1 MPEWRNPARW
11 SDNRRQTV
19 KIPCPVRTAPPC
31 CDTWCPGEGVAG
43 PTKPNF
49 PGPEVGWGD
58 SGGRPFENRVLGSC
72 ERDHRLRSNLA
83 DHSVLGP
90 LLRCMSPARRS
101 GMESPLELLVPD
113 RRPGLVVYP
122 PPRPAPS
129 LNSSGFRPAP
139 PCTRTRASTVARQQ
153 ATRGYIR
160 TRHSVAERGE
170 LLDITG
176 CAQKSCL

>member
-11 SDNRRQTV
+11 SDNQRQTV

-90 LLRCMSPARRS
+90 
-101 GMESPLELLVPD
+101 
-113 RRPGLVVYP
+113 
-122 PPRPAPS
+122 PS
-129 LNSSGFRPAP
+129 LNSSGFRPTP
-139 PCTRTRASTVARQQ
+139 PCRRTRASTVVRQQ
-153 ATRGYIR
+153 ATRGYMR
-160 TRHSVAERGE
+160 TRHSVAEKGE
-170 LLDITG
+170 LLDFTG
-176 CAQKSCL
+176 SAQRSCL